1 MCLLRKLALY
11 LLVLPLTLNGL
22 WILCRDVPPEPQAP
36 DSVQSSGIDQ
46 QKAECERLCA
56 RQSSLCLSSAAD
68 KTSVT
73 IVVFG
78 LAIFPPEVQIV
89 SPSVTRQTSA
99 ELRDLH
105 SDPSIAHASPPP
117 RV

>member
-1 MCLLRKLALY
+1 MGLFRKLALC

-36 DSVQSSGIDQ
+36 DSAQSSSIDQ

-56 RQSSLCLSSAAD
+56 RQSSLCLTSGAD

-73 IVVFG
+73 IIVYGVAVFPAEIQIG
-78 LAIFPPEVQIV
+78 APSLSRQILAD
-89 SPSVTRQTSA
+89 
-99 ELRDLH
+99 LRDLH
-105 SDPSIAHASPPP
+105 SDPSIAHPSPPP
-117 RV
+117 RA